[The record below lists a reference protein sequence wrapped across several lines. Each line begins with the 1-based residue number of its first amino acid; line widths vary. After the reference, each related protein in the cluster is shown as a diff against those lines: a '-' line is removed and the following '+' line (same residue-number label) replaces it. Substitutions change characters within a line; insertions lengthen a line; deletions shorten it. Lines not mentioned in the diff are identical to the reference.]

1 MRWESRRLAAIV
13 FGTLVDLIDTL
24 KSSKS
29 RRSMSSTY
37 SSAAETSASTGSE
50 RSSSCRCL
58 GSDPEFTPTR
68 SGTLAAR
75 ARSTTSRVF
84 SWPPM
89 LPGLMRTQCAPAS
102 MAFRASVWLKWM
114 SAITGIGDSRTILL
128 QRLDVLVARDRA
140 AHQVRPRVRDGV
152 NLLHGRVVVGGL
164 GLRHRLDRDR
174 RAAADLHPAHVDL
187 ALGSHASKGIC
198 RAGPARAP
206 IGTGGRLLSRRGRR
220 SPPRTSRRSACA
232 SASWWASAPR
242 RPAPTPP
249 AAPGTS

>member
-29 RRSMSSTY
+29 RRSISSTY

-68 SGTLAAR
+68 RGTLAAR

-102 MAFRASVWLKWM
+102 MALRASVWLKWM
-114 SAITGIGDSRTILL
+114 SAITGIGDSRTIL
-128 QRLDVLVARDRA
+128 
-140 AHQVRPRVRDGV
+140 
-152 NLLHGRVVVGGL
+152 
-164 GLRHRLDRDR
+164 
-174 RAAADLHPAHVDL
+174 
-187 ALGSHASKGIC
+187 
-198 RAGPARAP
+198 
-206 IGTGGRLLSRRGRR
+206 
-220 SPPRTSRRSACA
+220 RSASMSWSRGTAQRTRSAPA
-232 SASWWASAPR
+232 SAMAWICFMVAS
-242 RPAPTPP
+242 
-249 AAPGTS
+249 